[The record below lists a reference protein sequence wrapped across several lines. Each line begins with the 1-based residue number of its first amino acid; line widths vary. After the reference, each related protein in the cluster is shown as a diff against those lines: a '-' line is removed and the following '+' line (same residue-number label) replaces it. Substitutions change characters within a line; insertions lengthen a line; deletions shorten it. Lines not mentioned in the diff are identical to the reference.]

1 MVKLYGNILIN
12 KDRQTGPTNPG
23 GLVGFILSKPWILA
37 GNLVIG
43 ITIAAENIV
52 IFGGK
57 NYLGWLKYK
66 QKHNK

>member
-23 GLVGFILSKPWILA
+23 GLFGFILSKPWVLA
-37 GNLVIG
+37 GNLAIG
-43 ITIAAENIV
+43 TNCLATIAAENIV

-57 NYLGWLKYK
+57 NYLG
-66 QKHNK
+66 